1 MSYQI
6 HQFNINGQDAYVPV
20 VNGSLT
26 VNNTNTPDYEDLTVK
41 NNKLM
46 FADKSYD
53 DTSYSGLGRVYLR
66 KNIINSKNI
75 LTASMLS

>member
-20 VNGSLT
+20 VDGNLT
-26 VNNTNTPDYEDLTVK
+26 VNNTNTPDYEDLTTI
-41 NNKLM
+41 NNKLK

-53 DTSYSGLGRVYLR
+53 ADSFSGLGRVYLR
-66 KNIINSKNI
+66 KYIINDKNI
-75 LTASMLS
+75 LS